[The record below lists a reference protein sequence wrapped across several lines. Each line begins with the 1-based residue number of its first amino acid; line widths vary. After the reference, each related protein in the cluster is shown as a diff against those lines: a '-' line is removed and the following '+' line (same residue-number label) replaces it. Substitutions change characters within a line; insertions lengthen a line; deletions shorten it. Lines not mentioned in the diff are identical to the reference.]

1 MANPV
6 WFLWPVTFALVAGV
20 TVHRLLRRRAPLAAV
35 VAVVS
40 VAIPVVPLIV
50 AIPVRCSDE
59 DAVLDLRFPALLV
72 GLLGVVAWLAILA
85 RLGEPAESDR
95 RTVVNLVLL
104 GVGLPV
110 EFVASSVTLAVR
122 CAGTS
127 EPVAWHLAVAAAMFA
142 VGAGTGVVRRA
153 GAS

>member
-1 MANPV
+1 MDDAV

-20 TVHRLLRRRAPLAAV
+20 AVHRLLRRRARWAAA

-40 VAIPVVPLIV
+40 AAVAVVPLVV
-50 AIPVRCSDE
+50 AVPVRCGDD

-85 RLGEPAESDR
+85 RLDDPVLSDR
-95 RTVVNLVLL
+95 RTVGNLVLL
-104 GVGLPV
+104 VACTPV
-110 EFVASSVTLAVR
+110 EFVASSITLAVR
-122 CAGTS
+122 CGGTT
-127 EPVAWHLAVAAAMFA
+127 EPMAWHLGVAAVVLVLGAATGA
-142 VGAGTGVVRRA
+142 VGRA